1 MLSLLLAIAI
11 GAAPDTSVV
20 STDSI
25 PAVTKPVRRAIPAPD
40 DTVRRRKAVD
50 LSDAYYQRLTIHRW
64 ASYAVLPL
72 FAAEYVVGDRL
83 MARGVPIANWVKP
96 THIGLAAGIS
106 GLFAIN
112 TVTGG
117 WNLVEGWSQF
127 GDRRPLVVAHTV
139 LMLAADGGFA
149 GASLLV
155 HNRVTAERQHR
166 AIAVASMGAATVST
180 VMMWI
185 AKNR

>member
-1 MLSLLLAIAI
+1 MISLLLA
-11 GAAPDTSVV
+11 AAVTFAGDTSVV
-20 STDSI
+20 STDTT
-25 PAVTKPVRRAIPAPD
+25 PVVNGAVGRAIAAPS
-40 DTVRRRKAVD
+40 DTVRRRRAIE
-50 LSDAYYQRLTIHRW
+50 LSDWYYRRLEIHRLG
-64 ASYAVLPL
+64 SYAELPL
-72 FAAEYVVGDRL
+72 FAAEYWVGDRL

-96 THIGLAAGIS
+96 THIGLAAGIG

-112 TVTGG
+112 TLTGG
-117 WNLVEGWSQF
+117 WNLVEGWSQL
-127 GDRRPLVVAHTV
+127 GDKRTLVVAHTI

-155 HNRVTAERQHR
+155 HNRVSAERQHR
-166 AIAVASMGAATVST
+166 AVAAVSMGAATVST